1 MNRREGD
8 HMRMNIYDWL
18 VLISVFGVVL
28 VIAFAFGEAHG
39 IEIGEQAMFD
49 AFAEFG
55 CYLEPVK

>member
-1 MNRREGD
+1 
-8 HMRMNIYDWL
+8 
-18 VLISVFGVVL
+18 VFGVVL